1 MNSSN
6 WPKIFRSPR
15 AALATAIL
23 AMSCAVLPANAQTAG
38 SGASEAKPASDASA
52 TSPKPPISVELNKL
66 ETLDTGCRA
75 YVVVT
80 NTTDDP
86 YETLKLD
93 LVMFKPDGVI
103 GRRFAVD
110 LAPLRKDK
118 RSVKLF
124 DLAGVG
130 CTDVGNLLIN
140 DVLEC
145 RTDAGPVEDCLSRLA
160 VTSLTKASLSK

>member
-6 WPKIFRSPR
+6 RPAFNRLTR
-15 AALATAIL
+15 AALIAASL
-23 AMSCAVLPANAQTAG
+23 AVICAVLPASAQDAAPDAT
-38 SGASEAKPASDASA
+38 GAKAAPAA
-52 TSPKPPISVELNKL
+52 PKAPISVELNKL

-80 NTTDDP
+80 NTTDVA
-86 YETLKLD
+86 YATLKLD

-118 RSVKLF
+118 RSVRLF
-124 DLAGVG
+124 DLSGIG
-130 CTDVGNLLIN
+130 CDDVGNLLIN

-145 RTDAGPVEDCLSRLA
+145 RNDEGPVEDCLSRLS

>member
-6 WPKIFRSPR
+6 RPAFNRLTR
-15 AALATAIL
+15 AALIAACL
-23 AMSCAVLPANAQTAG
+23 AVSCAVLPASAQDATPDAR
-38 SGASEAKPASDASA
+38 GAKAAPAA
-52 TSPKPPISVELNKL
+52 PKAPISVELNKL

-80 NTTDDP
+80 NTTDAA
-86 YETLKLD
+86 YATLKLD

-124 DLAGVG
+124 DLSGIG
-130 CTDVGNLLIN
+130 CDDVGNLLIN

-145 RTDAGPVEDCLSRLA
+145 RNDEGPVEDCLSRLS